1 MKILVTGADGFVGS
15 QLATILAGRGHEVVG
30 SVRQR
35 AESSFE
41 RSRRESLGALRTVAI
56 ELLDPSSVRRAVTEG
71 WDVVVHLAAVSS
83 GADALSDPMRA
94 WEVNALGTARLAH
107 ELGQSKLRGGD
118 PLLLMISTAEVYG
131 VGPERPRLE
140 SDVPRPI
147 SPYAAS
153 KLAAEVA
160 CLEVYR
166 RMGLRVIVVRPFPH
180 AGPGQDTRFV
190 VPAFLERIRFTKR
203 INAPVV
209 KVGRID
215 PVREF
220 THVSDVIEAC
230 ALIMESGRAGEVYNV
245 ASGRAISV
253 KDVFFMLADAV
264 GHRAIPEMDHEL
276 IRPVDVPHLVGDSTK
291 LRSETGWEPR
301 LTLEQTIREMVD
313 AEAD

>member
-1 MKILVTGADGFVGS
+1 VKVLVTGADGFVGS
-15 QLATILAGRGHEVVG
+15 QLAKSLASKGHDVVG
-30 SVRQR
+30 SVRLR
-35 AESSFE
+35 AESESE
-41 RSRRESLGALRTVAI
+41 RIRRESLGELRTVPI
-56 ELLDPSSVRRAVTEG
+56 ELLNPSSVHRAVTEG
-71 WDVVVHLAAVSS
+71 WDAVIHLAGVSS
-83 GADALSDPMRA
+83 GAEALSDPLRA

-107 ELGQSKLRGGD
+107 ELGQSKKRGGD
-118 PLLLMISTAEVYG
+118 PLLVMVSTAEVYG

-140 SDVPRPI
+140 TDPPRPV

-166 RMGLRVIVVRPFPH
+166 RTGLRVIVVRPFPH
-180 AGPGQDTRFV
+180 VGPGQDPRFV
-190 VPAFLERIRFTKR
+190 VPAFLERIRFAKR

-220 THVSDVIEAC
+220 THAADVVEAY
-230 ALIMESGRAGEVYNV
+230 ALILESGRAGEIYNV
-245 ASGRAISV
+245 ACGRPTSV
-253 KDVFFMLADAV
+253 KEVFFMLADAV

-276 IRPVDVPHLVGDSTK
+276 IRPVDVPHLVGDSAK
-291 LRSETGWEPR
+291 LQAETGWKIR
-301 LTLEQTIREMVD
+301 YTLEQTIREMVD